1 MQIETRMDGT
11 IFKPD
16 EVAPMVLPHKV
27 PSLKPHVILLWA
39 PTLLHWLHP
48 SSPKLCE
55 NEVFIPFWHD
65 IYLLLPSSTQN
76 I

>member
-39 PTLLHWLHP
+39 PTLLHWP
-48 SSPKLCE
+48 SSIL
-55 NEVFIPFWHD
+55 
-65 IYLLLPSSTQN
+65 TQAM
-76 I
+76 